1 MSLISTY
8 NSIKNLLVTKL
19 TNKGITNASTSQGMT
34 TLINK
39 IDDIET
45 TIPTT
50 LTADFSGT
58 YPPNVDVPF
67 DIMLKSNFTND
78 DNVSINTPLVGADI
92 DFYIDNT
99 LDDTITTNNNGL
111 SSYVLNISK
120 KDTYTIKAKFEE
132 SIPFAGAIISGTVT
146 IFESI
151 IKYFQNIS
159 FTNSDG
165 TNSREVIYGNNQSV
179 TMTVQS
185 FEEDNITPSQGSQV
199 DYLIFTEP
207 IITTSYED
215 AYQLTPHY
223 ENYWHVNNEI
233 EDGIYIVP
241 FTTYDIDDNDQMTFL
256 DDNNNPKYVIYYS
269 RDNYLVCV
277 RRGTSEQY
285 SIENKIKI
293 KNNALTI
300 TTLSGTEYTFNSVYS
315 WICHGKSPYIIQK
328 EITTI
333 SYDEEKIITVLNDN
347 QGLSSYEYESQGIGE
362 IYIQAQSHDDPTIQT
377 DPYLISDWVKKD
389 FTNVGNWIAFT
400 GRVNTFSSNTNDVF
414 TQGNGSKGGVHSQN
428 TVFHLPNDDYIV
440 SFKVNNGTIGAGVRV
455 GLHSASYDDHHEKA
469 VIGIEN
475 DSSGGFK
482 FDYSTSEVT
491 TVTKITTGV
500 TKLNTNDLIEFRV
513 VDDTVT
519 FYINGT
525 SYGSATLDWLHTP
538 IWLYGQSWSSNNG
551 NFSIKEFRVK
561 RI

>member
-19 TNKGITNASTSQGMT
+19 INKGITNASTSQGMT

-67 DIMLKSNFTND
+67 DVMLKSNFTND
-78 DNVSINTPLVGADI
+78 DNVSINAPLVGADI

-99 LDDTITTNNNGL
+99 LDDTIATNNNGL
-111 SSYVLNISK
+111 SSYVLNISE

-132 SIPFAGAIISGTVT
+132 SVPFAGAIISGTVT

-151 IKYFQNIS
+151 IKYLQNIS
-159 FTNSDG
+159 FSNSDG
-165 TNSREVIYGNNQSV
+165 TNSREIIYGNNQSV

-185 FEEDNITPSQGSQV
+185 FEEDGVTVSKGSQV
-199 DYLIFTEP
+199 DYMKKESGSEILP
-207 IITTSYED
+207 YSPDLDNITKYVCPYNEYSIVMEGFETGYVGLVIGDITVSY
-215 AYQLTPHY
+215 Y
-223 ENYWHVNNEI
+223 EGNNYYIVAKYGNHGTYSEQFQQSSNILKIKDFEIYDGNNSIEIGDNSNNIHSDTNLYKNEI
-233 EDGIYIVP
+233 VCFARNNKLFFEDFIV
-241 FTTYDIDDNDQMTFL
+241 IDT
-256 DDNNNPKYVIYYS
+256 K
-269 RDNYLVCV
+269 
-277 RRGTSEQY
+277 
-285 SIENKIKI
+285 
-293 KNNALTI
+293 
-300 TTLSGTEYTFNSVYS
+300 
-315 WICHGKSPYIIQK
+315 
-328 EITTI
+328 
-333 SYDEEKIITVLNDN
+333 LNDN
-347 QGLSSYEYESQGIGE
+347 QGYTSYEYEAQGVGE
-362 IYIQAQSHDDPTIQT
+362 VYIKAQSHDDPTIQT

-389 FTNVGNWIAFT
+389 FTGVGNWIAFT

-428 TVFHLPNDDYIV
+428 TVFHLPNDDYVV
-440 SFKVNNGTIGAGVRV
+440 SFKIANGTIGIGVRV
-455 GLHSASYDDHHEKA
+455 GLHSATYDDHHEKA

-482 FDYSTSEVT
+482 FDHSTSEVT
-491 TVTKITTGV
+491 TVTKVTTGV
-500 TKLNTNDLIEFRV
+500 TKLNTDDLIEFKV
-513 VDDTVT
+513 IDDTVT

-538 IWLYGQSWSSNNG
+538 IWLYGQSWSTNNG